1 MLQNNSS
8 MFKIVFKPLAI
19 KQLKKI
25 KRYHARIILDAIE
38 SHLSEEPEKVHRSVI
53 KRLRGKQDAT
63 FRLRVQDYRV
73 FYDVVEDAVEVI
85 QILHKEN
92 TPEFYQEEEE

>member
-1 MLQNNSS
+1 

-25 KRYHARIILDAIE
+25 KRYYAGIIMDAIE
-38 SHLSEEPEKVHRSVI
+38 SHLSEEPEKVHGSVI
-53 KRLRGKQDAT
+53 KHLRGKQDAT

-73 FYDVVEDAVEVI
+73 FYDVVDDIVEVI
-85 QILHKEN
+85 QILHKEE
-92 TPEFYQEEEE
+92 TPAFYQEEDE